1 MHEELVIAG
10 SGGQGVLFIGE
21 IMAVAAMEEGK
32 HTTWFPSYGPAMRGG
47 KANCTVIVSLAEI
60 GSSVAEHPNSLIVM
74 NQPSLE
80 FVKNIKPGGLLVI
93 NKSLVDWDFSRKDIE
108 VLEVE
113 ASAIAQELKVPQVAN
128 MVMLGAYLR
137 KKQTVHIQS
146 VINALKEK
154 LSKKK
159 LSADVIKTNEE
170 ALKRGWEKAP

>member
-1 MHEELVIAG
+1 MYEELMIAG

-21 IMAVAAMEEGK
+21 VIALAAIKEGK
-32 HTTWFPSYGPAMRGG
+32 YTTWFPSYGPAMRGG
-47 KANCTVIVSLAEI
+47 KVNCAVIVSLAEI
-60 GSSVAEHPNSLIVM
+60 GSPIAERPDSLIVM

-113 ASAIAQELKVPQVAN
+113 ASAIAQELKFPQIAN

-137 KKQTVHIQS
+137 NKQTVHIQS
-146 VINALKEK
+146 AVNALKEK
-154 LSKKK
+154 FSEKK
-159 LSADVIKTNEE
+159 LSADMIKLNEE
-170 ALKRGWEKAP
+170 ALKKGWERPP